1 MRTEGEAASPG
12 IAAALEYS
20 VTRPH
25 GDLDAAEKHG
35 RRFEWIVGHVDTSGI
50 KPRLVIKHRSFIRC
64 SHMKAGPVDSLR
76 GRQVASCYASPCLS
90 H

>member
-35 RRFEWIVGHVDTSGI
+35 RVSNRTRHCDDELLWGRRDDMCFDLAETNLIVLDV
-50 KPRLVIKHRSFIRC
+50 
-64 SHMKAGPVDSLR
+64 
-76 GRQVASCYASPCLS
+76 
-90 H
+90 